1 MHERPTAFKSILVA
15 TDFSDTGAAALDEA
29 LLLASERDSA
39 ALHVVYVAAPA
50 GDGIE
55 LATPDGLKIM
65 PASQAVQ
72 YLQSHVERARVDAM
86 KEGEP
91 IESERVSVHVR
102 AGVSE
107 DEIVTLANDLDV
119 SLLVLGTHGRR
130 GFRALVLGSVAES
143 VVRSAKCAVL
153 VVRPKAY
160 PAPEAES

>member
-1 MHERPTAFKSILVA
+1 
-15 TDFSDTGAAALDEA
+15 
-29 LLLASERDSA
+29 
-39 ALHVVYVAAPA
+39 
-50 GDGIE
+50 
-55 LATPDGLKIM
+55 
-65 PASQAVQ
+65 
-72 YLQSHVERARVDAM
+72 VDAM